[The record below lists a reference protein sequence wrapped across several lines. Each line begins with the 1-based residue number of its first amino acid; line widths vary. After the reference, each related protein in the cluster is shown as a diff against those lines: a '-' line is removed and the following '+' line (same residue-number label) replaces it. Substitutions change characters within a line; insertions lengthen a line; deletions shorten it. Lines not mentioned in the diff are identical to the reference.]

1 MLTDNTDITFTYN
14 SRTNRFTN
22 IYGFTGL
29 LTSLTLQAFF
39 LLTLLRHAVLK
50 GLHWYKRF
58 ACILT
63 LDKTSI
69 LLE

>member
-50 GLHWYKRF
+50 GLH
-58 ACILT
+58 
-63 LDKTSI
+63 
-69 LLE
+69 

>member
-1 MLTDNTDITFTYN
+1 MLTDNTDITFIYN

-50 GLHWYKRF
+50 GLH
-58 ACILT
+58 
-63 LDKTSI
+63 
-69 LLE
+69 